1 MLLKLLEEVIEVRTA
16 RPRSLP
22 HGHTLR
28 VHHELEEV
36 IEVRTARPRSLPH
49 GHTLRVHHDV
59 APAVRH
65 HQHGQKARLS
75 AGEIEIM

>member
-1 MLLKLLEEVIEVRTA
+1 MLLKL
-16 RPRSLP
+16 
-22 HGHTLR
+22 
-28 VHHELEEV
+28 LEEV

>member
-49 GHTLRVHHDV
+49 GHTLR
-59 APAVRH
+59 
-65 HQHGQKARLS
+65 
-75 AGEIEIM
+75 

>member
-28 VHHELEEV
+28 VHHDE
-36 IEVRTARPRSLPH
+36 
-49 GHTLRVHHDV
+49 

-65 HQHGQKARLS
+65 HGQKARLS
-75 AGEIEIM
+75 AARIENWDNVVSRSSDLIMDLDY